1 MNENKNLK
9 KGLGIHAR
17 RFIAYVVLILV
28 TFACLFWFYVLFIN
42 ATRSNG
48 ELQAGFTPLPSTHL
62 LENWNNLVHGT
73 LPVWQGMINSL
84 IVSVLSAALC
94 TYFSTMTAYAIHAYD
109 FKLKKYIYAFILA
122 VMMIPTQVTAL
133 GFVKLVG
140 TLHMEDTFIPLIV
153 PTIAAPVTFFYM
165 KQYMESTLPVS
176 LIEAARIDLFLVE
189 ADYALKY
196 VDTDYTMPIA
206 DLGIT
211 DADLANQYQYT
222 KDIVTDSN
230 GVLKGVSW
238 QGCPGVL
245 FYNRDAAKEV
255 LGTDDP
261 DEVQKYVSG
270 WDTFNDTAETMKAAG
285 YKMTSSV
292 NDTYRVYSNNVTSK
306 WVEDGKIN
314 IDDNIMK
321 WVSDSKEL
329 YDAGET
335 ETYELWGDDWKKGF
349 YPEGKVFCYFGPA
362 WFVNFSMAADTEGS
376 IGYNG
381 GWGATPGPQGFYWG
395 GTWICGATGTDNASL
410 VKDIIL
416 KMTTDETIMKDIVVK
431 DDDFVN
437 NKPAME
443 AMAADTSYQSKVLGG
458 QNPLSMYCA
467 SVEKLDL
474 SNLSAYDQG
483 CNEEFQNAMKNY
495 FEGNASLDDALDL
508 FYKAVVEKY
517 PDLTY

>member
-1 MNENKNLK
+1 
-9 KGLGIHAR
+9 
-17 RFIAYVVLILV
+17 
-28 TFACLFWFYVLFIN
+28 
-42 ATRSNG
+42 
-48 ELQAGFTPLPSTHL
+48 
-62 LENWNNLVHGT
+62 
-73 LPVWQGMINSL
+73 
-84 IVSVLSAALC
+84 
-94 TYFSTMTAYAIHAYD
+94 
-109 FKLKKYIYAFILA
+109 
-122 VMMIPTQVTAL
+122 
-133 GFVKLVG
+133 
-140 TLHMEDTFIPLIV
+140 
-153 PTIAAPVTFFYM
+153 
-165 KQYMESTLPVS
+165 
-176 LIEAARIDLFLVE
+176 
-189 ADYALKY
+189 
-196 VDTDYTMPIA
+196 
-206 DLGIT
+206 
-211 DADLANQYQYT
+211 
-222 KDIVTDSN
+222 
-230 GVLKGVSW
+230 
-238 QGCPGVL
+238 
-245 FYNRDAAKEV
+245 
-255 LGTDDP
+255 
-261 DEVQKYVSG
+261 
-270 WDTFNDTAETMKAAG
+270 MKAAG

-395 GTWICGATGTDNASL
+395 GTWICGATGTDNAGL

-458 QNPLSMYCA
+458 QNPLAMYCA

>member
-1 MNENKNLK
+1 MKRRIVSMMLVAAMGATLLAGCGGNAAGSNDTKSDDAKSSAADATGSDATATDEN
-9 KGLGIHAR
+9 AP
-17 RFIAYVVLILV
+17 
-28 TFACLFWFYVLFIN
+28 
-42 ATRSNG
+42 ATEAESTDA
-48 ELQAGFTPLPSTHL
+48 QAGTSDEGKVLNIYCWNEEFKSRLTDHYPGYEEVDATTGKIGDVTVKWNITPSDD
-62 LENWNNLVHGT
+62 NAYQNNLDAT
-73 LPVWQGMINSL
+73 LLKQE
-84 IVSVLSAALC
+84 SAA
-94 TYFSTMTAYAIHAYD
+94 AD
-109 FKLKKYIYAFILA
+109 DK
-122 VMMIPTQVTAL
+122 
-133 GFVKLVG
+133 
-140 TLHMEDTFIPLIV
+140 
-153 PTIAAPVTFFYM
+153 
-165 KQYMESTLPVS
+165 
-176 LIEAARIDLFLVE
+176 IDLFLVE

-261 DEVQKYVSG
+261 DEVQKYVSD